1 MHAVNLFVHIDVS
14 QHHQRMTCVKDHLNP
29 SAGPLK
35 VPLKAGSQNR
45 AFSNFL
51 SVPFLAKPVQIAPGL
66 CQLFKNLS
74 RLGISLCLP
83 KSSSHHSSNPGPPR
97 THHHYIFTTWPP
109 TYIVCLWFGLTSS
122 REDLSRLWNQ
132 LFRLQ
137 GPIPVQMAP
146 GLTTLFWKFSSGIET
161 SLQGDFWGSSQ
172 FRRSLVHIIA

>member
-1 MHAVNLFVHIDVS
+1 MFKTDANNFTARAVNLFVHIDVS

-83 KSSSHHSSNPGPPR
+83 KSSSHHSLNPGPPR

-122 REDLSRLWNQ
+122 RCKADLTEWTFPDVVLDLYILV
-132 LFRLQ
+132 LFDCR
-137 GPIPVQMAP
+137 
-146 GLTTLFWKFSSGIET
+146 
-161 SLQGDFWGSSQ
+161 
-172 FRRSLVHIIA
+172 